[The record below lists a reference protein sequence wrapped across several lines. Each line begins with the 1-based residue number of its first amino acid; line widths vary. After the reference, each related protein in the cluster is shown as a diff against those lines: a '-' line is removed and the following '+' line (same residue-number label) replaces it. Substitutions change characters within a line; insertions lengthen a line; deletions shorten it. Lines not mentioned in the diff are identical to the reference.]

1 MNTYQFLVGNDT
13 HTVEAKNAFVAME
26 WVNRNVIDQLD
37 MHPMAWMD
45 TAKPNT
51 FIAQSGNFFD

>member
-1 MNTYQFLVGNDT
+1 VGNDT